1 MKWNVLQSLCGR
13 WDLCLFAPGGLVTF
27 INRDHRSIFPQ
38 SHRILELDGFFFFT
52 KCTFTFLK
60 KNNTEK
66 LTAYRKPGLYCIN
79 NKFCLYWSRHS
90 RLWYY
95 KRISTSCFIFIE
107 IKTILRSKNINDYE
121 ALFKMFLSKTWRGL
135 SPRYGGC
142 GCRTD

>member
-1 MKWNVLQSLCGR
+1 MKCFTIPLWSVRFVSVCSRRIGNLYKPWSS
-13 WDLCLFAPGGLVTF
+13 
-27 INRDHRSIFPQ
+27 INIPTKSQNFGIGW
-38 SHRILELDGFFFFT
+38 IFFFT